1 MTESQIR
8 QYLGLTKEQ
17 LASMDHDTL
26 KTLMELKVE
35 SAREFSH
42 DKDSAVNTA
51 GRRYLLRPYPW
62 SGYARAEYIWQ
73 PVSEIPQYNIVPLI
87 LRSLKVTA
95 GALIFAVPLAPG
107 AAIYVPPLGRPRV

>member
-1 MTESQIR
+1 MGLRRGHRARPLEWLAERVIFVVSLSAILVIFLIFLFIGREALPVALGRINEARSQKVIAAANLDKMTESQIR

-42 DKDSAVNTA
+42 DKDSAV
-51 GRRYLLRPYPW
+51 
-62 SGYARAEYIWQ
+62 
-73 PVSEIPQYNIVPLI
+73 
-87 LRSLKVTA
+87 
-95 GALIFAVPLAPG
+95 
-107 AAIYVPPLGRPRV
+107 